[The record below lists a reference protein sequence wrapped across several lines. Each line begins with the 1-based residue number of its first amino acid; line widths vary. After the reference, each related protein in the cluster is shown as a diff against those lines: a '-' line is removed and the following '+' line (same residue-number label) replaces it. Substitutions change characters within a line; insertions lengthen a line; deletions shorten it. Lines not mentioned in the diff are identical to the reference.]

1 MWKKKDKEEKEKVIA
16 YLRSRLFP
24 WNFVFEDVEAD
35 AVEHFIPY
43 AIQVCEGKGIN
54 KKAIGG
60 EVLKEVITREVR
72 EAVNDYLFDPGDKE
86 IIRMHGKFI
95 TNYPFAFSQCLVYVI
110 LDRLG
115 LNMGEVLDLK
125 AVSDLLGTDVER
137 LRDRGVFINGLIIK
151 NEKNALKLFG
161 KDILDRKVISAGG
174 DYVGH
179 LGDIIFDIDK
189 GNVAGL
195 IINHRKGTGLEKS
208 QVSMND
214 VRLNMYTK
222 NIGLKHSNYNKK

>member
-1 MWKKKDKEEKEKVIA
+1 MRKKKDKEEKEKVIA

-24 WNFVFEDVEAD
+24 WNFVFEDVE
-35 AVEHFIPY
+35 
-43 AIQVCEGKGIN
+43 
-54 KKAIGG
+54 
-60 EVLKEVITREVR
+60 VLKEVITREVR
-72 EAVNDYLFDPGDKE
+72 EAVNDYLFDTGDKE
-86 IIRMHGKFI
+86 IMRMHGKFI

-161 KDILDRKVISAGG
+161 KDILDRKVISVGG

-179 LGDIIFDIDK
+179 LGVIWEILF
-189 GNVAGL
+189 L
-195 IINHRKGTGLEKS
+195 I
-208 QVSMND
+208 
-214 VRLNMYTK
+214 
-222 NIGLKHSNYNKK
+222 

>member
-1 MWKKKDKEEKEKVIA
+1 MWKKKDKAEKEKVIS

-35 AVEHFIPY
+35 AVDHFIPY

-54 KKAIGG
+54 KKAMGG
-60 EVLKEVITREVR
+60 EVLKEVITMEVR
-72 EAVNDYLFDPGDKE
+72 EAVNDYLFDPSDKE

-95 TNYPFAFSQCLVYVI
+95 TNYPFAFSQCLVYTI
-110 LDRLG
+110 LYRLG
-115 LNMGEVLDLK
+115 LNMEEVLDLK

-137 LRDRGVFINGLIIK
+137 LRDRGVFINDLIVK

-174 DYVGH
+174 DCVGH
-179 LGDIIFDIDK
+179 VGDIIFDIDK
-189 GNVAGL
+189 GYVGGL

-208 QVSMND
+208 QISMND
-214 VRLNMYTK
+214 MRLNMYTK
-222 NIGLKHSNYNKK
+222 NISLKHSNYNKK